1 MAALTVDRKKGL
13 SIAALGGLAL
23 SVDIP
28 LVRLT
33 EGDMWSVQFLRSA
46 IVVAVT
52 LLIWLLARV
61 IFKKRIELVPGGE
74 GWAVLAIYGVS
85 TFLFFYSVYA
95 TTTANLVFILA
106 FNPMFGALFG
116 WMMLGEKPKPAT
128 FLAMIAMT
136 IGVFIIVQDGLSGGL
151 FYGDLSALFA
161 AMSIA
166 LAITITR
173 KSGKEMGFAALI
185 SAIVPAVIAGIVV
198 VQQGGLD
205 VDVPGWIILNGTI
218 LVPIAFFCLALAPSF
233 IPGAQVGMF
242 YLLETILAPIWVW
255 MIFRE
260 VPSSQTLLGGGI
272 LLAALILHSIW
283 ELRQE
288 GRPQTST
295 PG

>member
-128 FLAMIAMT
+128 FLTMIAMT
-136 IGVFIIVQDGLSGGL
+136 IGVFIIVQDGLSGGH

-185 SAIVPAVIAGIVV
+185 SAIVPAMIAGIIVL
-198 VQQGGLD
+198 QQGGLN

-255 MIFRE
+255 MIFKE

>member
-136 IGVFIIVQDGLSGGL
+136 IGVFIIVQDGLSGGH

-185 SAIVPAVIAGIVV
+185 SAIVPAMIAGIIVL
-198 VQQGGLD
+198 QQGGLN